1 MKFDQSNSRGSF
13 FHTATQIV
21 FLLMIVVVAF
31 FSFREYVYRQ
41 HPITGLSSVVASVA
55 PIKVADLE
63 GVGAVF
69 YRDVASY
76 IKLDSEMTYREALTL
91 AAVQKTLSGF
101 VDELSN
107 FELDNYIEGDGRL
120 IDLANL
126 WLSIR
131 DAGHPASYDYDP
143 RFEEIKTLE
152 HFVQDIGINFTSVA
166 RQYSELDSY
175 YNGGYLGEV
184 SEEDLPDS
192 VLVDFYNEGVEYSE
206 VLIGRDYFYLAMRG
220 DEGEDGVEMYLIGIE
235 KAGTE
240 EYLRAYA
247 KEHRVI
253 IY

>member
-13 FHTATQIV
+13 FHTVTQVV
-21 FLLMIVVVAF
+21 FLLMIVLAAL
-31 FSFREYVYRQ
+31 FSFREYIFRQ
-41 HPITGLSSVVASVA
+41 HPVSGFSSIVASIL

-63 GVGAVF
+63 GAGSVF
-69 YRDVASY
+69 YRDIKSY
-76 IKLDSEMTYREALTL
+76 SKLDSEMTYRQALTL

-101 VDELSN
+101 VDELSD
-107 FELDNYIEGDGRL
+107 FDVDNYIDGEGRL
-120 IDLANL
+120 VDLANL

-131 DAGHPASYDYDP
+131 DAGHPMSYDYDP

-152 HFVQDIGINFTSVA
+152 HFIQDIGINFTSVA

-175 YNGGYLGEV
+175 YDGGYLGEIT
-184 SEEDLPDS
+184 EEDLPDS
-192 VLVDFYNEGVEYSE
+192 VLVDFYNEGGEYSE